1 MRLPEVKAPKF
12 LTDLGR
18 ELHERRLLPL
28 IALLVVAI
36 VAVPIALS
44 KSTPQP
50 SGGGKTLLGAALT
63 AKASHLTAVP
73 DNPGLRDYHRRLDG
87 QKATDPFEPQ
97 DSGSSPATQSAPS
110 ESSGAETAIAASAP
124 ESAGAAESGGANGAT
139 TTSGEIAVPPQIETK
154 YFTHAIDVRVVTSTP
169 GATSSAKSKPVVRHG
184 LPTLTPLPGRKAPAV
199 IFMGADDGR
208 ALLTVSAD
216 VRPAGG
222 GGRCIFV
229 SAGIC
234 QLMLLK
240 PGQVEAF
247 SYGEGGH
254 TVRIKLLKI
263 ELVVTHHPPH

>member
-1 MRLPEVKAPKF
+1 MKKPKGPDMRLPQVKTPKF
-12 LTDLGR
+12 VADLGR
-18 ELHERRLLPL
+18 ELQERRLLPL

-50 SGGGKTLLGAALT
+50 TGASESLPGAALT

-73 DNPGLRDYHRRLDG
+73 HTPGLRDYHRRLND
-87 QKATDPFEPQ
+87 QKATDPFKPQ
-97 DSGSSPATQSAPS
+97 DSGSSLPETVTAP
-110 ESSGAETAIAASAP
+110 SAP
-124 ESAGAAESGGANGAT
+124 ESAAAGESAAPDGAT
-139 TTSGEIAVPPQIETK
+139 TTGEVAVPAQVEAK
-154 YFTHAIDVRVVTSTP
+154 YFTHAIDVRVVSSTP
-169 GATSSAKSKPVVRHG
+169 GASSSAKSEPVVHHD
-184 LPTLTPLPGRKAPAV
+184 LPTLSPLPGRKAPAV
-199 IFMGADDGR
+199 IFMGVNDGR

-234 QLMLLK
+234 QLMLLE

-263 ELVVTHHPPH
+263 ELVVTHPPR